1 MVIFLWQHFHKHSKW
16 IRNVIT
22 QKSWFAAALAA
33 KAMLC
38 ICITYCWET
47 MSRFFFNDRQQM
59 VNDAIEGVII
69 SSRFHNL
76 ARLDTD
82 PAIRVVVRKDWNK
95 SKVAIISGGGSG
107 HEPAHAGFVGKGML
121 TAAVCGDLFASPSV
135 DAVLN
140 AIVAVT
146 GDRGCLLIVKNYT
159 GDRLN
164 FGLAAEKAKKHGLKV
179 EMVIVGDDI
188 SLPDNKQP
196 RGIAGTV
203 LVHKI
208 AGFAAEQGKSLSDV
222 RDIAQSACDSIA
234 SIGVAM
240 QTCNLPEQNEE
251 EGRIKSGHVELGLG
265 IHGEPGAS
273 TVASQNSQ
281 ETVATLVKHLR
292 KKTGKEARLAVLV
305 NNLGGVSSLE
315 MAILTKELVHSEMK
329 EQIDYLIGPAPLV
342 TALDMKGFSLS
353 AIALN
358 ETFIKALQADV
369 ETAGWHPMV
378 KLHAMP
384 MQKHSV
390 IHAGTQAKPSENDTV
405 KALVCRITKT
415 LIEQEKVLNALD
427 AKVGDGDTGST
438 FAQGARDIAQLN
450 DDGKL
455 PLNDTAALLE
465 LVGERLATV
474 MGGSSGVLMSIF
486 FTAAG
491 QKVAK
496 KQKIADALL
505 FGLDQMKRYGG
516 ADLGDRT
523 LIDALQPALEALK
536 DSDLKAAVKAAQD
549 GAEATAQMHKANAGR
564 SSYVNSDNLKG
575 VKDPGAV
582 AIAAVF
588 AGLK

>member
-1 MVIFLWQHFHKHSKW
+1 
-16 IRNVIT
+16 
-22 QKSWFAAALAA
+22 
-33 KAMLC
+33 
-38 ICITYCWET
+38 
-47 MSRFFFNDRQQM
+47 MSRFFFNDRKHM
-59 VNDAIEGVII
+59 VDDAIEGVII
-69 SSRFHNL
+69 SSRFRNL
-76 ARLDTD
+76 TRLDTD

-135 DAVLN
+135 EAVLN

-164 FGLAAEKAKKHGLKV
+164 FGLAAERAKKHGLKV

-208 AGFAAEQGKSLSDV
+208 AGYAAEQGKSLSDV
-222 RDIAQSACDSIA
+222 RETAQSACDSIA
-234 SIGVAM
+234 SMGVAM
-240 QTCNLPEQNEE
+240 QTCNLPGQNDE
-251 EGRIKSGHVELGLG
+251 EGRIKGGHVELGLG

-273 TVASQNSQ
+273 TLDSQNSHI
-281 ETVATLVKHLR
+281 TIATMVQHLR
-292 KKTGKEARLAVLV
+292 KATGPEARLAVLI
-305 NNLGGVSSLE
+305 NNLGGTSALE
-315 MAILTKELVHSEMK
+315 MALLTKELVHSELK
-329 EQIDYLIGPAPLV
+329 EQIDYLIGPAALV

-358 ETFIKALQADV
+358 KIFIEALQADV
-369 ETAGWHPMV
+369 ETAGWQPMV
-378 KLHAMP
+378 KLDPMP
-384 MQKHSV
+384 LQKHNV
-390 IHAGTQAKPSENDTV
+390 IRAASQAKPSENAAV
-405 KALVCRITKT
+405 KALVATITRT
-415 LIEQEKVLNALD
+415 LIEQEEALNALD

-438 FAQGARDIAQLN
+438 FALGAREIAQLN

-486 FTAAG
+486 FTASG

-496 KQKIADALL
+496 KQKLADALL
-505 FGLDQMKRYGG
+505 FGLEQMKRYGG

-536 DSDLKAAVKAAQD
+536 NNDLSAAVKAAQK
-549 GAEATAQMHKANAGR
+549 GADATAKMQKANAGR
-564 SSYVNSDNLKG
+564 SSYVNSENLNG
-575 VKDPGAV
+575 VKDPGAR

-588 AGLK
+588 AALEK